1 MATIYLRDFP
11 EGLQRKVKSEA
22 ALRGIS
28 MKEFVIQALNEY
40 LKKKGG

>member
-11 EGLQRKVKSEA
+11 EELQRKVKSEA

-28 MKEFVIQALNEY
+28 MKELVIRALTKY
-40 LKKKGG
+40 LKEKGG